1 MPQGEIH
8 EEIKWLESQLEAKKK
23 ELQERGSEQKEER
36 EMVKEV
42 LREASQPPSPPAS
55 APKTGLSD
63 EEVLRKADELR
74 EKEHEHVIEELVK
87 IAFSKNLL
95 SALKVANSLRNP
107 HLLDEFHDT
116 LADNYY
122 QKLLESRKLK

>member
-1 MPQGEIH
+1 MPQEQIH

-23 ELQERGSEQKEER
+23 ELGERVGGQEER

-42 LREASQPPSPPAS
+42 LREAPEPPSSPAS
-55 APKTGLSD
+55 TSQAGLSD
-63 EEVLRKADELR
+63 EEASRKADELK
-74 EKEHEHVIEELVK
+74 EKEHSHIIEELVK

-116 LADNYY
+116 LADHYY
-122 QKLLESRKLK
+122 QKLLEARKLK

>member
-23 ELQERGSEQKEER
+23 ELVERGIEKEER

-42 LREASQPPSPPAS
+42 LREMPEPPSPPAL
-55 APKTGLSD
+55 APKAGLSD
-63 EEVLRKADELR
+63 EEASRKADELR
-74 EKEHEHVIEELVK
+74 EKEHEHIIAELVK
-87 IAFSKNLL
+87 LAFSKNLL